1 MHMYSEKYNVIS
13 TDVDANLEMRIAV
26 LTRYMQDV
34 ATAQVD
40 KLHFGHEDL
49 VKDNNI
55 WVVARMQMKINRL
68 PRLGEEIVIAT
79 HPGETK
85 TFMFPRYFMVYDKH
99 KNLLVSVSSIWVV
112 TNYVTRKIVLRP
124 FANRSLPAEFH
135 KDDLSLPERINGIE
149 SATQL
154 VDQRKTRYSEMDMN
168 GHINNTHYIDYIL
181 DTHNFDF
188 YKRNRITGI
197 EINYEKEILNDSVVD
212 IFTNEE
218 NPEIIVGKIDDKASF
233 SARISYEE
241 R

>member
-68 PRLGEEIVIAT
+68 PKLGEEIVIAT

-112 TNYVTRKIVLRP
+112 TNYATRKIVLRP
-124 FANRSLPAEFH
+124 FANRSLPAESH
-135 KDDLSLPERINGIE
+135 KDDLSLPERISGTE